1 MTRSSQSLASS
12 NSFLQ
17 MGKALT
23 VFWEGGLIAL
33 VKPVDNGPDVKCIL
47 VVVLLGGDTVRTS
60 DATTQRFLN
69 NQK

>member
-1 MTRSSQSLASS
+1 
-12 NSFLQ
+12 